1 MQLIHTCIVTIVN
14 LVRFYTKIRRIY
26 VHLLKSVQKGAVWN
40 GMINSE
46 LYVMLYSKGEDM
58 KTSGSNFEL
67 IMQEVLKQKQLL
79 EDLLSENDE
88 LHHQLAELRE
98 GRGIFVDIPGKRF
111 PLVDVPVSDSPNRI
125 AIPDADLSL
134 QETTEILSESLP
146 TSIPETPV
154 TAFESSVEE
163 AQEDLPTY
171 ITPTMSSYLEE
182 AMLDEF
188 SAAATREMGQVA
200 VWSGPITNPPTFDE
214 KEKENLRRELSGSF
228 LLE

>member
-1 MQLIHTCIVTIVN
+1 
-14 LVRFYTKIRRIY
+14 
-26 VHLLKSVQKGAVWN
+26 
-40 GMINSE
+40 
-46 LYVMLYSKGEDM
+46 M

-67 IMQEVLKQKQLL
+67 IMQEVLNQKQLL

-88 LHHQLAELRE
+88 LHRQLAELRE
-98 GRGIFVDIPGKRF
+98 GRGIFVDILGKRF
-111 PLVDVPVSDSPNRI
+111 PLVDLSVSDSPNRK
-125 AIPDADLSL
+125 ATPGADLSL

-146 TSIPETPV
+146 SSIPETPV
-154 TAFESSVEE
+154 PALKYPAEE
-163 AQEDLPTY
+163 DQEDLPTY
-171 ITPTMSSYLEE
+171 ITPTTSTYLEE

-188 SAAATREMGQVA
+188 SAAVTREMSQIA

>member
-1 MQLIHTCIVTIVN
+1 
-14 LVRFYTKIRRIY
+14 
-26 VHLLKSVQKGAVWN
+26 
-40 GMINSE
+40 
-46 LYVMLYSKGEDM
+46 M
-58 KTSGSNFEL
+58 KTSSSNFEL

-79 EDLLSENDE
+79 EGLLSENDE
-88 LHHQLAELRE
+88 LHRQLAELRE
-98 GRGIFVDIPGKRF
+98 GRGIFVDILGERF
-111 PLVDVPVSDSPNRI
+111 TLVDVPVSDSPDRI
-125 AIPDADLSL
+125 ATPEADLSL
-134 QETTEILSESLP
+134 QETAEILSESLP
-146 TSIPETPV
+146 TSIPETPL

-171 ITPTMSSYLEE
+171 TTPTMSSYLEE

-200 VWSGPITNPPTFDE
+200 GWSGPITNPPTFDE

>member
-1 MQLIHTCIVTIVN
+1 
-14 LVRFYTKIRRIY
+14 
-26 VHLLKSVQKGAVWN
+26 
-40 GMINSE
+40 
-46 LYVMLYSKGEDM
+46 MLYSKGEDM
-58 KTSGSNFEL
+58 NTSGSNFEL
-67 IMQEVLKQKQLL
+67 IMQEVFKQKQLL

-88 LHHQLAELRE
+88 LHRQLAELRD
-98 GRGIFVDIPGKRF
+98 GRGIFVDILGERF

-125 AIPDADLSL
+125 ATPDADLSL

-163 AQEDLPTY
+163 AEAQEGLPTY

-188 SAAATREMGQVA
+188 SAAATREIEQVA